1 LTADSKRFD
10 RKSVI
15 EKRLIKRSV
24 KIAALVQ
31 GGIYLL
37 MGLFVIGLT
46 LFQSQV
52 EELEISVIGGVIV
65 GILLLAAAGVSLL
78 ILRQS
83 KRSIVLMKIA
93 GIVNAMLVL
102 LFPVFLSGPLLVIL
116 IVLILATS
124 GLWMLNIAF
133 HGDVTSLFNEP

>member
-1 LTADSKRFD
+1 M
-10 RKSVI
+10 I